1 MEDSNSYQKKHFV
14 REMAENN
21 QYVITG
27 PVYSDLSFDEEHQK
41 VHRHHKTLLDHLRL
55 CFRCTP
61 QRAKSAALHLFPVAS
76 WLPAYQIKN
85 WLLSDLVSGIS
96 TGLVAILQGLAFA
109 LLANVPPSYGLY
121 AAFFP
126 VVIYFFFGT
135 SRHISVGPFPILSLM
150 VGGAVLNMV
159 PDEPGNSNVT
169 TNSSSLNQER
179 VMVAASITVLAGIF
193 QLVLGAFRF
202 GFIVI
207 YLSQPLISGFT
218 TAAAIHVF
226 VSQLKFIFQ
235 LPVEPF
241 NKPLGLI
248 WTLKSIF
255 EQITNTN
262 IADLVTALIILVVV
276 TVVKELNDRYKAKL
290 PVPIPIEVIVT
301 VIATG
306 LSYGFQFKEKFQVDT
321 VGTLDIGFQ
330 APVAPDIK
338 YFERC
343 VGDGISIAIVGFA
356 VAFSVAKV
364 YSIKHDYPI
373 DANQELIAFG
383 ISNIFGGVFK
393 GFAASTSL
401 SRSGVQESTGGKTQI
416 AGLLSAIIVMI
427 AILAIGYLLESLQK
441 SVLAAL
447 VLGNLKG
454 MLMQFTEIGILWKKD
469 KCDCLVWIVTFLAA
483 LLLGLDL
490 GLAAGLGFELLTV
503 VFRVQFPKCT
513 LLANV
518 GRNDIY
524 RNRKD
529 YPDIYEPEGVK
540 VFRCP
545 SPIFFANVD
554 FFKEKLTA
562 AVGFKPL
569 RVLQKRNKALR
580 KMKKMLKKGELQETP
595 KGFLCTVTNATDSD
609 EELDNNRVEELNQP
623 INMKDFPVQINWNA
637 SLPPNI
643 SVPRIDI
650 HSVILDFSAVSF
662 LDVSAMRIIGET
674 LREFIRVDVEV
685 YIVGAH
691 EGLLKKLQR
700 CGFFDE
706 EIKPSIFFLTI
717 HDAILSILMKKD
729 AIPRSSKLE
738 AITVRLFV
746 RIVQKQNLDPGIFG
760 M

>member
-1 MEDSNSYQKKHFV
+1 MKDSNGYQKEHLA
-14 REMAENN
+14 RERVEAVNN

-41 VHRHHKTLLDHLRL
+41 VHRHHKTLVDHLRL

-76 WLPAYQIKN
+76 WLPAYQIKK
-85 WLLSDLVSGIS
+85 WLLSDIVSGIS
-96 TGLVAILQGLAFA
+96 TGLVAILQ
-109 LLANVPPSYGLY
+109 
-121 AAFFP
+121 
-126 VVIYFFFGT
+126 
-135 SRHISVGPFPILSLM
+135 GPFPILSLM

-159 PDEPGNSNVT
+159 PDEPGNPSVPA
-169 TNSSSLNQER
+169 NSSSLNQQR
-179 VMVAASITVLAGIF
+179 VMVAASVTVLAGIF
-193 QLVLGAFRF
+193 QLVLGAFRV

-276 TVVKELNDRYKAKL
+276 SVVKELNDRYKAKL

-301 VIATG
+301 VIAAG
-306 LSYGFQFKEKFQVDT
+306 LSYGFNFKEIFQVDT
-321 VGTLDIGFQ
+321 VGTLDIG
-330 APVAPDIK
+330 
-338 YFERC
+338 
-343 VGDGISIAIVGFA
+343 
-356 VAFSVAKV
+356 
-364 YSIKHDYPI
+364 
-373 DANQELIAFG
+373 
-383 ISNIFGGVFK
+383 NIFGGVFK

-401 SRSGVQESTGGKTQI
+401 SRSGVQESTGGKTQ
-416 AGLLSAIIVMI
+416 
-427 AILAIGYLLESLQK
+427 

-454 MLMQFTEIGILWKKD
+454 MLMQFKEIGILWKKD

-529 YPDIYEPEGVK
+529 YSDIYEPEGVK

-580 KMKKMLKKGELQETP
+580 KIKKMLKKGELQETP

-609 EELDNNRVEELNQP
+609 EELDNNRVEELSQP
-623 INMKDFPVQINWNA
+623 INTKDFPVLINWNA

-643 SVPRIDI
+643 RVPRID
-650 HSVILDFSAVSF
+650 
-662 LDVSAMRIIGET
+662 T

-691 EGLLKKLQR
+691 GINRNENVK
-700 CGFFDE
+700 E
-706 EIKPSIFFLTI
+706 P
-717 HDAILSILMKKD
+717 
-729 AIPRSSKLE
+729 PNLE
-738 AITVRLFV
+738 TTDKR
-746 RIVQKQNLDPGIFG
+746 R
-760 M
+760 

>member
-1 MEDSNSYQKKHFV
+1 MSK
-14 REMAENN
+14 
-21 QYVITG
+21 QYVVARS
-27 PVYSDLSFDEEHQK
+27 VYSDLSFDEEHQK
-41 VHRHHKTLLDHLRL
+41 VHRSHKTLVDHLRL

-61 QRAKSAALHLFPVAS
+61 QRVKSAGLQLFPVAS

-85 WLLSDLVSGIS
+85 WLLSDIVSGIS

-126 VVIYFFFGT
+126 VVVYFFFGT

-150 VGGAVLNMV
+150 VGGAVINMV
-159 PDEPGNSNVT
+159 PDVPGDANEAMN
-169 TNSSSLNQER
+169 NSSER
-179 VMVAASITVLAGIF
+179 VMVALSVTVLAGIF
-193 QLVLGAFRF
+193 QLVLGALRF

-235 LPVEPF
+235 LKVEPF

-255 EQITNTN
+255 EQITDTN

-276 TVVKELNDRYKAKL
+276 SVVKELNDRYKAKL

-301 VIATG
+301 VIAAG
-306 LSYGFQFKEKFQVDT
+306 LSYGFNFKEKFQVDT

-330 APVAPDIK
+330 APVAPDLK

-343 VGDGISIAIVGFA
+343 VGDSISIAIVGFA

-364 YSIKHDYPI
+364 YAIKHDYPI

-383 ISNIFGGVFK
+383 IANVFGGVFK

-401 SRSGVQESTGGKTQI
+401 SRSGVQESTGGKTQV

-427 AILAIGYLLESLQK
+427 AILAIGYLLEPLQK

-454 MLMQFTEIGILWKKD
+454 MLWQFKEIGVLWKKD
-469 KCDCLVWIVTFLAA
+469 KCDCIVWIVSFLAA
-483 LLLGLDL
+483 FLLGLDL

-529 YPDIYEPEGVK
+529 YSDIYEPEGVK
-540 VFRCP
+540 IFRCP

-580 KMKKMLKKGELQETP
+580 KMKKMLSKGELQETP
-595 KGFLCTVTNATDSD
+595 KGFLCTVTGATDSE
-609 EELDNNRVEELNQP
+609 EELDNNMIEELNQP
-623 INMKDFPVQINWNA
+623 INTKDFPIRVDWNA
-637 SLPPNI
+637 SLPPSI
-643 SVPRIDI
+643 KVPRIDI

-662 LDVSAMRIIGET
+662 LDVSAMRIVGET

-685 YIVGAH
+685 YIAGAY
-691 EGLLKKLQR
+691 EGLLEKLQR

-717 HDAILSILMKKD
+717 HDALLYILMKKEG
-729 AIPRSSKLE
+729 IIRSSKFK
-738 AITVRLFV
+738 AIADHQNNNHFIINTSGGLRNRDPTVRLST
-746 RIVQKQNLDPGIFG
+746 
-760 M
+760 